1 MTFDNDGSDG
11 LRSEINV
18 TPLVDVML
26 VLLVIFMVVTP
37 LIHQE
42 LRIDLPVA
50 RSGHDVTES
59 NQVHLTAA
67 ADGTLLLNDTPV
79 GHDELDTA
87 LRALYAQRSDR
98 AIFLQADGG
107 LPYAAVVKL
116 MDTCRLAGVE
126 RIGVITRMPSA
137 AK

>member
-1 MTFDNDGSDG
+1 MTFDDGNNDG

-42 LRIDLPVA
+42 LRIELPVSKA
-50 RSGHDVTES
+50 SQDVTEPR
-59 NQVHLTAA
+59 QVHLTAA

-79 GHDELDTA
+79 ARDELESA
-87 LRALYAQRSDR
+87 LRALYAARDDST
-98 AIFLQADGG
+98 IFLQADRG
-107 LPYAAVVKL
+107 LPYATVVDL
-116 MDTCRLAGVE
+116 MDTCRLVGIQ
-126 RIGVITRMPSA
+126 RIGVLTQAIE
-137 AK
+137 KK